1 MHRLSQKWLRT
12 KAGPAVACAAC
23 VVLLLASACGDSSDE
38 SEPTLTTRPGPSF
51 NGSPSSSSTTS
62 STLRTTTTA
71 PPPNSSG
78 GDDASLTV
86 GYLLASTGELA
97 SFSGPLIIAIQ
108 MAVEDAQAA
117 GIQDVTLVGADT
129 ASSAEAISSAF
140 DGLLVQSADGIVGPS
155 SSALTTMIMSQVKN
169 SETVLVSPSATAVTL
184 TAATVRMRELAP
196 SATAVTLTADEI
208 ADDRDFFFRTSPSD
222 AYWGRVFADLVVR
235 DGGRRT
241 AIVYREDV
249 FGSSLAT
256 EASDALEDNGVDV
269 RDWIRLDPD
278 PSVTSFSA
286 QVDLLLAAQVDSFIL
301 IAFDREGTI
310 FLNEYMETAEA
321 EEAPS
326 IRAYISED
334 FTEPPWEPV
343 PADGVSALPG
353 ISSISGA
360 APSQESE
367 ARTAFEER
375 YREYTSS
382 DEFSCPD
389 SMSAK
394 VCEFTREPIAYTPAA
409 YDAAVIIMLASLQ
422 AGSNDA
428 AVFAPEI
435 NGVTRGGKKCRSYEE
450 CAQLILD
457 GTDIDYDG
465 ISGPLDFTDDGEPDR
480 GTYQLWSLND
490 LGQIQSEG
498 QLTL

>member
-1 MHRLSQKWLRT
+1 MF
-12 KAGPAVACAAC
+12 
-23 VVLLLASACGDSSDE
+23 LLATACSDSSDN
-38 SEPTLTTRPGPSF
+38 SEPTLTTALAPAFSGTSAL
-51 NGSPSSSSTTS
+51 SSTS
-62 STLRTTTTA
+62 TTA
-71 PPPNSSG
+71 PIATTSTTTPQRSSS
-78 GDDASLTV
+78 DEDASLTI

-97 SFSGPLIIAIQ
+97 SFSAPLIVAVQ

-129 ASSAEAISSAF
+129 ASSAETISSAF

-155 SSALTTMIMSQVKN
+155 SSALTTMIMSQVKD

-184 TAATVRMRELAP
+184 T
-196 SATAVTLTADEI
+196 D
-208 ADDRDFFFRTSPSD
+208 ADDGGFFFRTPPTD
-222 AYWGRVFADLVVR
+222 LYWGRVFADLVAR

-241 AIVYREDV
+241 AIVYRNDV

-256 EASDALEDNGVDV
+256 VASDDLEANGVDV
-269 RDWIRLDPD
+269 IDWIRLDPD
-278 PSVTSFSA
+278 PSIASFSD
-286 QVDLLLAAQVDSFIL
+286 QVDQLLAAQADSFIL

-310 FLNEYMETAEA
+310 FMNEYLATAEA

-326 IRAYISED
+326 MRAYISED
-334 FTEPPWEPV
+334 FTEPPWEPL

-353 ISSISGA
+353 IRSISGA

-389 SMSAK
+389 SMSAQ

-422 AGSNDA
+422 AGSDDA

-435 NGVTRGGKKCRSYEE
+435 NDVTRGGEKCRSYEE

-457 GTDIDYDG
+457 GTDIDYEG
-465 ISGPLDFTDDGEPDR
+465 ISGPLDFTDAGEPER

-490 LGQIQSEG
+490 LGQMQSEG

>member
-1 MHRLSQKWLRT
+1 MRKA
-12 KAGPAVACAAC
+12 KAGAAVACAAC

-51 NGSPSSSSTTS
+51 TGSPSTSSTTS

-71 PPPNSSG
+71 PPPNSSSG

-97 SFSGPLIIAIQ
+97 SFSAPLIVAVQ
-108 MAVEDAQAA
+108 MAVEDAKAA
-117 GIQDVTLVGADT
+117 GIQDVTLVGTDT
-129 ASSAEAISSAF
+129 ASSAETISSAF

-155 SSALTTMIMSQVKN
+155 SSALTTMIMSQVKD
-169 SETVLVSPSATAVTL
+169 SQTVLVSPSATAVTL
-184 TAATVRMRELAP
+184 TE
-196 SATAVTLTADEI
+196 
-208 ADDRDFFFRTSPSD
+208 ADDGGFFFRTPPTD
-222 AYWGRVFADLVVR
+222 LYWGRVFADLVAR

-241 AIVYREDV
+241 AIVYRNDV

-256 EASDALEDNGVDV
+256 VATDDLQANGVDV
-269 RDWIRLDPD
+269 IDWIRLDPD

-286 QVDLLLAAQVDSFIL
+286 QVDQLLAAQVDSFIL

-334 FTEPPWEPV
+334 FTDPPWEPV

-353 ISSISGA
+353 IISISGA

-382 DEFSCPD
+382 DDFSCPS
-389 SMSAK
+389 SMSAE

-409 YDAAVIIMLASLQ
+409 YDAAVIIMLASLS

-435 NGVTRGGKKCRSYEE
+435 NGITRGGTKCSSYEE

-457 GTDIDYDG
+457 GTDIDYEG
-465 ISGPLDFTDDGEPDR
+465 ISGPLDFTDAGEPER

-490 LGQIQSEG
+490 LGQMQSEG

>member
-1 MHRLSQKWLRT
+1 MPRLSQEQRKT
-12 KAGPAVACAAC
+12 KAGAVIACAAC

-38 SEPTLTTRPGPSF
+38 SELTLTPRPAPSF
-51 NGSPSSSSTTS
+51 TGSSSPSSTAD
-62 STLRTTTTA
+62 STLRITTTA
-71 PPPNSSG
+71 PPAISSSTAPPAISSSG
-78 GDDASLTV
+78 GDASLTL

-97 SFSGPLIIAIQ
+97 SFSAPLIVAVQ

-117 GIQDVTLVGADT
+117 SIQDVTLVGADT
-129 ASSAEAISSAF
+129 ASSAETIGSAF
-140 DGLLVQSADGIVGPS
+140 DGLLVQNADGIVGPS
-155 SSALTTMIMSQVKN
+155 SSALTTMIMSQVKD

-184 TAATVRMRELAP
+184 TE
-196 SATAVTLTADEI
+196 
-208 ADDRDFFFRTSPSD
+208 ADDGGFFFRTPPTD
-222 AYWGRVFADLVVR
+222 HYWGKVFADLVAR

-241 AIVYREDV
+241 AIVYRNDE

-256 EASDALEDNGVDV
+256 VASDDLQANEVDV
-269 RDWIRLDPD
+269 VDWIRLDPD
-278 PSVTSFSA
+278 PSVTSFSD
-286 QVDLLLAAQVDSFIL
+286 QVDQLLSAQADSFIL

-310 FLNEYMETAEA
+310 FLNEYLETAEA

-326 IRAYISED
+326 MRAYISED
-334 FTEPPWEPV
+334 FTEPPWEPL
-343 PADGVSALPG
+343 PADGVSSIPG
-353 ISSISGA
+353 IISISGA

-389 SMSAK
+389 SMSAE
-394 VCEFTREPIAYTPAA
+394 VCEFTHEPIAYTPAA

-422 AGSNDA
+422 AGSTEA

-435 NGVTRGGKKCRSYEE
+435 NEVTRGGTKCSSYEE

-457 GTDIDYDG
+457 GSDIDYEG
-465 ISGPLDFTDDGEPDR
+465 ISGPLDFTDAGEPDR

-490 LGQIQSEG
+490 LGQMQSEG

>member
-1 MHRLSQKWLRT
+1 MHRFKSKRR
-12 KAGPAVACAAC
+12 KAEAGAAVACAAC

-51 NGSPSSSSTTS
+51 TGSPSPSSTTS
-62 STLRTTTTA
+62 TTLRTTTTA
-71 PPPNSSG
+71 PPDAPPTISSG

-97 SFSGPLIIAIQ
+97 NFSASLIVAVQ
-108 MAVEDAQAA
+108 MAVEDAQTA

-129 ASSAEAISSAF
+129 ASSAETISSAF
-140 DGLLVQSADGIVGPS
+140 DGLLVQNADGIVGPS
-155 SSALTTMIMSQVKN
+155 SSALTTMIISRVKD
-169 SETVLVSPSATAVTL
+169 SETVLVSPSATAIPL
-184 TAATVRMRELAP
+184 T
-196 SATAVTLTADEI
+196 D
-208 ADDRDFFFRTSPSD
+208 ADDGGFFFRTPPTD
-222 AYWGRVFADLVVR
+222 AHWGRAFADLVAR

-256 EASDALEDNGVDV
+256 AASDELEANGVV
-269 RDWIRLDPD
+269 VADWIRLDPD
-278 PSVTSFSA
+278 PSVTSFSD
-286 QVDLLLAAQVDSFIL
+286 QVDLLLAAQADSFVL

-321 EEAPS
+321 EETPS
-326 IRAYISED
+326 MRVYISED
-334 FTEPPWEPV
+334 FTEPPWEPL
-343 PADGVSALPG
+343 PADGVGALPG
-353 ISSISGA
+353 IISISGA

-389 SMSAK
+389 SMSAE

-435 NGVTRGGKKCRSYEE
+435 NDVTRGGTKCSSYQE

-457 GTDIDYDG
+457 GTDIDYEG
-465 ISGPLDFTDDGEPDR
+465 ISGPLDFTDAGEPER

-490 LGQIQSEG
+490 LGQMQSEG

>member
-1 MHRLSQKWLRT
+1 
-12 KAGPAVACAAC
+12 
-23 VVLLLASACGDSSDE
+23 
-38 SEPTLTTRPGPSF
+38 
-51 NGSPSSSSTTS
+51 
-62 STLRTTTTA
+62 
-71 PPPNSSG
+71 
-78 GDDASLTV
+78 
-86 GYLLASTGELA
+86 
-97 SFSGPLIIAIQ
+97 

-129 ASSAEAISSAF
+129 ASSAETISSAF

-155 SSALTTMIMSQVKN
+155 SSALTTMIMSQVKD

-184 TAATVRMRELAP
+184 T
-196 SATAVTLTADEI
+196 D
-208 ADDRDFFFRTSPSD
+208 ADDGGFFFRIPPTD
-222 AYWGRVFADLVVR
+222 LYWGRVFADLVAR

-241 AIVYREDV
+241 AIVYRNDV

-256 EASDALEDNGVDV
+256 VASDDLEANGVDV
-269 RDWIRLDPD
+269 IDWIRLDPD
-278 PSVTSFSA
+278 PSVTSFSD
-286 QVDLLLAAQVDSFIL
+286 QVDQLLAAQADSFIL

-310 FLNEYMETAEA
+310 FMNEYLETAEA

-326 IRAYISED
+326 MRAYISED
-334 FTEPPWEPV
+334 FTEPPWEPL

-375 YREYTSS
+375 YREYISS

-389 SMSAK
+389 SMSAE

-422 AGSNDA
+422 AGSDDA
-428 AVFAPEI
+428 AVFALEI
-435 NGVTRGGKKCRSYEE
+435 NDVTRGGTKCSSYEE
-450 CAQLILD
+450 CARLILD
-457 GTDIDYDG
+457 GTDIDYEG
-465 ISGPLDFTDDGEPDR
+465 ISGPLDFTDAGEPDR

-490 LGQIQSEG
+490 LGQMQSEG

>member
-1 MHRLSQKWLRT
+1 MRRLSRELRKA
-12 KAGPAVACAAC
+12 KAGAAVACAAC
-23 VVLLLASACGDSSDE
+23 VVLLLASACGNSSDE
-38 SEPTLTTRPGPSF
+38 SEPTLTTKPGPSF
-51 NGSPSSSSTTS
+51 TGSPSTSSTTS

-71 PPPNSSG
+71 PPPNSSSG

-97 SFSGPLIIAIQ
+97 SFSAPLIVAVQ
-108 MAVEDAQAA
+108 MAVEDAKAA

-129 ASSAEAISSAF
+129 ASSAETISSAF

-155 SSALTTMIMSQVKN
+155 SSALTTMIMSQVKD
-169 SETVLVSPSATAVTL
+169 SQTVLVSPSATAVTL
-184 TAATVRMRELAP
+184 TE
-196 SATAVTLTADEI
+196 
-208 ADDRDFFFRTSPSD
+208 ADDGGFFFRTPPTD
-222 AYWGRVFADLVVR
+222 LYWGRVFADLVAR

-241 AIVYREDV
+241 AIVYRNDV

-256 EASDALEDNGVDV
+256 VATDDLQANGVDV
-269 RDWIRLDPD
+269 IDWIRLDPD

-286 QVDLLLAAQVDSFIL
+286 QVDQLLAAQVDSFIL

-334 FTEPPWEPV
+334 FTDPPWEPV

-353 ISSISGA
+353 IISISGA
-360 APSQESE
+360 APSQESA

-382 DEFSCPD
+382 DEFSCPS
-389 SMSAK
+389 SMSAE

-435 NGVTRGGKKCRSYEE
+435 NGITRGGTKCSSYEE

-457 GTDIDYDG
+457 GADIDYEG
-465 ISGPLDFTDDGEPDR
+465 ISGPLDFTDAGEPER

-490 LGQIQSEG
+490 LGQMQSEG

>member
-1 MHRLSQKWLRT
+1 M
-12 KAGPAVACAAC
+12 
-23 VVLLLASACGDSSDE
+23 
-38 SEPTLTTRPGPSF
+38 
-51 NGSPSSSSTTS
+51 
-62 STLRTTTTA
+62 
-71 PPPNSSG
+71 
-78 GDDASLTV
+78 TV

-97 SFSGPLIIAIQ
+97 SFSAPLIVAVQ
-108 MAVEDAQAA
+108 MAVEDAKAA

-129 ASSAEAISSAF
+129 ASSAETISSAF

-155 SSALTTMIMSQVKN
+155 SSALTTMIMSQVKD
-169 SETVLVSPSATAVTL
+169 SQTVLVSPSATAVTL
-184 TAATVRMRELAP
+184 TE
-196 SATAVTLTADEI
+196 
-208 ADDRDFFFRTSPSD
+208 ADDGGFFFRTPPTD
-222 AYWGRVFADLVVR
+222 LYWGRVFADLVAR

-241 AIVYREDV
+241 AIVYRNDV

-256 EASDALEDNGVDV
+256 VATDDLQANGVDV
-269 RDWIRLDPD
+269 IDWIRLDPD

-286 QVDLLLAAQVDSFIL
+286 QVDQLLAAQVDSFIL

-334 FTEPPWEPV
+334 FTDPPWEPV

-353 ISSISGA
+353 IISISGA
-360 APSQESE
+360 APSQESA

-382 DEFSCPD
+382 DEFSCPS
-389 SMSAK
+389 SMSAE

-435 NGVTRGGKKCRSYEE
+435 NGITRGGTKCSSYEE

-457 GTDIDYDG
+457 GADIDYEG
-465 ISGPLDFTDDGEPDR
+465 ISGPLDFTDAGEPER

-490 LGQIQSEG
+490 LGQMQSEG

>member
-1 MHRLSQKWLRT
+1 MRRLSRELRKA
-12 KAGPAVACAAC
+12 KAGAAIACAAC
-23 VVLLLASACGDSSDE
+23 VVLLLASACGGSSDE
-38 SEPTLTTRPGPSF
+38 SEPTLTTRPAPSF
-51 NGSPSSSSTTS
+51 NGSPSPSSTTS

-71 PPPNSSG
+71 PPPNSSSG

-97 SFSGPLIIAIQ
+97 SFSAPLIVAVQ

-117 GIQDVTLVGADT
+117 GIQDVTLVGTDT
-129 ASSAEAISSAF
+129 ASSAETISSAF

-155 SSALTTMIMSQVKN
+155 SSALTTMIMSQVKD
-169 SETVLVSPSATAVTL
+169 SQTVLVSPSATAVTL
-184 TAATVRMRELAP
+184 TE
-196 SATAVTLTADEI
+196 
-208 ADDRDFFFRTSPSD
+208 ADDGGFFFRTPPTD
-222 AYWGRVFADLVVR
+222 LYWGRVFADLVAR

-241 AIVYREDV
+241 AIVYRNDV

-256 EASDALEDNGVDV
+256 VATDDLQANGVDV
-269 RDWIRLDPD
+269 IDWIRLDPD

-286 QVDLLLAAQVDSFIL
+286 QVDQLLAAQVDSFIL
-301 IAFDREGTI
+301 ITFDREGTI

-353 ISSISGA
+353 IISISGA

-382 DEFSCPD
+382 DEFSCPS
-389 SMSAK
+389 SMSAE

-422 AGSNDA
+422 ADSNDA

-435 NGVTRGGKKCRSYEE
+435 NGITRGGTKCSSYEE
-450 CAQLILD
+450 CARLILD
-457 GTDIDYDG
+457 GADIDYEG
-465 ISGPLDFTDDGEPDR
+465 ISGPLDFTDAGEPER

-490 LGQIQSEG
+490 LGQMQSEG

>member
-1 MHRLSQKWLRT
+1 MRRFKSKRR
-12 KAGPAVACAAC
+12 KAKTGAAVACAAC

-51 NGSPSSSSTTS
+51 TGSPSPSSTTS

-97 SFSGPLIIAIQ
+97 SFSAPLIIAIQ

-117 GIQDVTLVGADT
+117 GIQDVTLVGTDT

-155 SSALTTMIMSQVKN
+155 SSALTTMVMSQVKD

-184 TAATVRMRELAP
+184 TE
-196 SATAVTLTADEI
+196 
-208 ADDRDFFFRTSPSD
+208 ADDGGFFFRTPPSD
-222 AYWGRVFADLVVR
+222 AYWGRAFADLVTR

-241 AIVYREDV
+241 ALVYRNDE
-249 FGSSLAT
+249 FGRSLAT

-278 PSVTSFSA
+278 PSVTSFSE
-286 QVDLLLAAQVDSFIL
+286 QVDLLLEAQVDSFIL
-301 IAFDREGTI
+301 ISFDREGTI

-334 FTEPPWEPV
+334 FTEPPWEPL

-394 VCEFTREPIAYTPAA
+394 VCESTREPIAYTPAA
-409 YDAAVIIMLASLQ
+409 YDAAVIIMLASLR
-422 AGSNDA
+422 AGSNEA

-435 NGVTRGGKKCRSYEE
+435 NDVTRGGEKCRSYEE
-450 CAQLILD
+450 CARLILE
-457 GTDIDYDG
+457 GTDIDYEG
-465 ISGPLDFTDDGEPDR
+465 ISGPLDFTDAGEPER

-490 LGQIQSEG
+490 LGQMQSEG

>member
-1 MHRLSQKWLRT
+1 MRRLSRELRKA
-12 KAGPAVACAAC
+12 KAGAAVACAAC

-51 NGSPSSSSTTS
+51 TGSPSTSSTTS

-71 PPPNSSG
+71 PPPNSSSG

-97 SFSGPLIIAIQ
+97 SFSAPLIVAVQ
-108 MAVEDAQAA
+108 MAVEDAKAA
-117 GIQDVTLVGADT
+117 GIQDVTLVGTDT
-129 ASSAEAISSAF
+129 ASSAETISSAF

-155 SSALTTMIMSQVKN
+155 SSALTTMIMSQVKD
-169 SETVLVSPSATAVTL
+169 SQTVLVSPSATAVTL
-184 TAATVRMRELAP
+184 TE
-196 SATAVTLTADEI
+196 
-208 ADDRDFFFRTSPSD
+208 ADDGGFFFRTPPTD
-222 AYWGRVFADLVVR
+222 LYWGRVFADLVAR

-241 AIVYREDV
+241 AIVYRNDV

-256 EASDALEDNGVDV
+256 VATDDLQANGVDV
-269 RDWIRLDPD
+269 IDWIRLDPD

-286 QVDLLLAAQVDSFIL
+286 QVDQLLAAQVDSFIL

-334 FTEPPWEPV
+334 FTDPPWEPV

-353 ISSISGA
+353 IISISGA

-382 DEFSCPD
+382 DDFSCPS
-389 SMSAK
+389 SMSAE

-409 YDAAVIIMLASLQ
+409 YDAAVIIMLASLS

-435 NGVTRGGKKCRSYEE
+435 NGITRGGTKCSSYEE

-457 GTDIDYDG
+457 GTDIDYEG
-465 ISGPLDFTDDGEPDR
+465 ISGPLDFTDAGEPER

-490 LGQIQSEG
+490 LGQMQSEG